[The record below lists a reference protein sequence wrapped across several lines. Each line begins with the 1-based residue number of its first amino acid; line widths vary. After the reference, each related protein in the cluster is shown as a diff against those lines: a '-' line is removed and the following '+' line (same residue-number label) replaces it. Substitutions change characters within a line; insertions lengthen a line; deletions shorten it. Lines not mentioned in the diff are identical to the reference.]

1 MFVVGD
7 IVKLVDTYWHGN
19 FNESREDIGKLFVI
33 SKVNGGNYEI
43 QSCESGG
50 KSAWW
55 DDSQLEFVEH
65 SEDGTL
71 EKLDKLAD
79 DLKKKHQNL
88 FFIKECYPN
97 ITFTSWL
104 KLFDEIGYSSPFLR
118 NGEYFVLCEDIDAIR
133 PIFDKVFDNNLD
145 AALNEVDHVFTEK
158 YRNKI
163 KESVAL
169 FFNKI
174 FLEGIE

>member
-1 MFVVGD
+1 MFAVGD
-7 IVKLVDTYWHGN
+7 VVRLVDTYWHGT

-33 SKVNGGNYEI
+33 SKVDGRYEI
-43 QSCESGG
+43 QSFENGG

-88 FFIKECYPN
+88 SFIKDNYPVL
-97 ITFTSWL
+97 TVDSWL
-104 KLFDEIGYSSPFLR
+104 KLFDEIGYSSPFLK
-118 NGEYFVLCEDIDAIR
+118 NGEYYILFEDVHAIR

-158 YRNKI
+158 YRNQF

-174 FLEGIE
+174 FSEVTK

>member
-7 IVKLVDTYWHGN
+7 VVRLVDTYWHGC
-19 FNESREDIGKLFVI
+19 FNESRKDIGKLFVV
-33 SKVNGGNYEI
+33 SKVDGKYEI
-43 QSCESGG
+43 QSFENGG

-55 DDSQLEFVEH
+55 DDSQLEFVEN

-71 EKLDKLAD
+71 EKLDKLAK
-79 DLKKKHQNL
+79 DLEKKYQEL
-88 FFIKECYPN
+88 SFIKDNYPN
-97 ITFTSWL
+97 ITGTSWL

-118 NGEYFVLCEDIDAIR
+118 NGEYYVLFEDINAIR
-133 PIFDKVFDNNLD
+133 PIFDNVFNNDLD

-158 YRNKI
+158 YRNEFK
-163 KESVAL
+163 KSVSL

-174 FLEGIE
+174 FSEKTK